1 MTAQESAPFVKCV
14 VWDLDDTLWHGTLSE
29 GDDLVLNAEALKA
42 LRVLDERGILHSIAS
57 ANDAGPALAALERL
71 GVSEYFLAPQ
81 VGWGAKS
88 SSVQAAAD
96 ALNIGVDS
104 LAFIDDQQYQLDE
117 VSHSL
122 PAVRCLPVAM
132 IPQLAEL
139 PEFNPPVSAESG
151 LRREMYRSMA
161 MREEDEQAFAGPPQQ
176 FLASLEMVC
185 TVVAAEPSDDLARA
199 EELTIRTNQLN
210 TTGIAYSRAELQ
222 ELASSDTHRVLL
234 AGLRDR
240 YGPYGTIGL
249 AVLAT
254 DDADAWTLEL
264 FLLSCRVL
272 TRGVSSALL
281 SGLAGA
287 AREHGRVLRA
297 RFRPNDRN
305 RAMNVAL
312 RFAGFEQVSD
322 SGGTLL
328 LEQREPLA
336 DPGHIEIRGLPE
348 AIGLQPGAVPPRSE
362 TREGG
367 RS

>member
-1 MTAQESAPFVKCV
+1 MTAQRPAPFVKCV

-29 GDDLVLNAEALKA
+29 GDDLVLNAEALKT

-57 ANDAGPALAALERL
+57 ANDADAVLTALDRL
-71 GVSEYFLAPQ
+71 GVSDYFLAPQ
-81 VGWGAKS
+81 IGWGAKS
-88 SSVQAAAD
+88 ASVQAIAD

-104 LAFIDDQQYQLDE
+104 LAFIDDQQFQLDE
-117 VSHSL
+117 VAHSL
-122 PAVRCLPVAM
+122 PAVRCLPVGA
-132 IPQLAEL
+132 IPQLTEL

-161 MREEDEQAFAGPPQQ
+161 MREEEERAFDGPPQQ
-176 FLASLEMVC
+176 FLASLGMVC
-185 TVVAAEPSDDLARA
+185 TVVAAAPGDDLARA
-199 EELTIRTNQLN
+199 QELTIRTNQLN

-234 AGLRDR
+234 AGLQDR

-249 AVLAT
+249 AVLAV
-254 DDADAWTLEL
+254 DGEAAWTLEL

-287 AREHGRVLRA
+287 ARASGRVLRA

-328 LEQREPLA
+328 LEQRQFLA
-336 DPGHIEIRGLPE
+336 DPGHIEIRGLPDV
-348 AIGLQPGAVPPRSE
+348 IGLPPGPAPQRSE
-362 TREGG
+362 SREGD
-367 RS
+367 RP